1 MHSSEWG
8 LPDGNL
14 PDITEEEVDDELP
27 MAESLEDD
35 MLEGD
40 KDNNFQVSFI
50 GDSSVPLVRQV
61 AEHCFRSTLLD
72 PEFSKDV
79 SEISIYYHLNYLS
92 QILIFLKC
100 CKIVQFIWLN
110 LFISIFHFY

>member
-8 LPDGNL
+8 LPDENL
-14 PDITEEEVDDELP
+14 SDITEEEVDDELS

-40 KDNNFQVSFI
+40 EDNNNFQVNFI
-50 GDSSVPLVRQV
+50 GDSWVPLEQV

>member
-40 KDNNFQVSFI
+40 EDNNNFQVNFI
-50 GDSSVPLVRQV
+50 GDSWVPLEQV
-61 AEHCFRSTLLD
+61 AEPCFRSNLLD